1 VPSEDAKHTIIA
13 DMNHLEYLHLQLRL
27 EGKEVIHGNLLRQV
41 EIVPDEEMPLAAIAS
56 LSTNELVLYYDETL
70 PSELH
75 DELDRQIPDISFP
88 DLDPIINVLQLH
100 NFKLEIGHYKTYA
113 FPEHYE
119 DAKAEEVK
127 LYPKTDP
134 KMQAFDFGGFTEQVH
149 AIERDGKIVSAC
161 VSAKENER
169 CGEAWVLTDEDYRH
183 QGLAQKVVSVWARD
197 LMLAGKLPLYS
208 HKITN
213 IGSAKLAKRLGL
225 EPVFEEITISP
236 VAV

>member
-1 VPSEDAKHTIIA
+1 MD
-13 DMNHLEYLHLQLRL
+13 YLHTQLRL

-41 EIVPDEEMPLAAIAS
+41 EIVPDEEIPLAAIAS
-56 LSTNELVLYYDETL
+56 LSSNELVLYYDEAL

-75 DELDRQIPDISFP
+75 DDLDRQTP
-88 DLDPIINVLQLH
+88 DLNFPNVDPMINVLQSH
-100 NFKLEIGHYKTYA
+100 NFKLDIGHYKTYA
-113 FPEHYE
+113 FPAHYK
-119 DAKAEEVK
+119 DITLDEVK
-127 LYPKTDP
+127 LFPKTDS
-134 KMQAFDFGGFTEQVH
+134 KIQAFDFGGFTEQVH

-183 QGLAQKVVSVWARD
+183 QGLAQKVVSIWARD
-197 LMLAGKLPLYS
+197 LIQVGKVPLYS